1 MNENESPSNFDL
13 LTELFFTKPFH
24 FQNSLSNASGMLLR
38 GYKREATAI
47 LQKDPDI
54 LRSLVQV
61 PASSIANIIARAK
74 DNVVRQLAALATIQT
89 SPESLKYSSSETYF
103 ENNQGFRQAELL
115 VQPIKAAEYSSN
127 VTSFLSRNVNSPYLQ
142 QHRGFKTLRSRSEST
157 PFRSEKEDDLTST
170 EELIKRILK
179 KGNPTKEEMEQ
190 ITNML
195 KDVQLSQDE
204 KKQVITWVFFVRSLT
219 KIS

>member
-1 MNENESPSNFDL
+1 M
-13 LTELFFTKPFH
+13 
-24 FQNSLSNASGMLLR
+24 
-38 GYKREATAI
+38 
-47 LQKDPDI
+47 
-54 LRSLVQV
+54 
-61 PASSIANIIARAK
+61 
-74 DNVVRQLAALATIQT
+74 
-89 SPESLKYSSSETYF
+89 LKYSSSDTYF
-103 ENNQGFRQAELL
+103 ENNQGFKQAELL
-115 VQPIKAAEYSSN
+115 VPPIKAEEYSSN
-127 VTSFLSRNVNSPYLQ
+127 VTSFLSRNVNSPYIQ

-204 KKQVITWVFFVRSLT
+204 KKQVITWVFFRQNILT
-219 KIS
+219 YHVMHSVEITYGNLLSHIFDKNFVKVTFLLKS